1 MTTTVLTV
9 PPWLAG
15 FDAAGVLWGKTVCRR
30 YATTDKRRH
39 VPVRTEVSATRT
51 AVPGGADILDAAIR
65 AALADFDSQVVVLSA
80 SLGSVI
86 ASRWLEDYGR
96 RADRPDAARLRFVLL
111 ANPVRGVA
119 HGAVKMDRFNAAPVG
134 PTPTDTEFIVDD
146 VARKGDQYACPAG
159 KPSAGVHSNYFL
171 VSLPTLERDKLSVEH
186 VGNTA
191 YWVVP

>member
-15 FDAAGVLWGKTVCRR
+15 AEPAGVLWGKTVCRF
-30 YATTDKRRH
+30 YAITGKRRH

-51 AVPGGADILDAAIR
+51 AVPGGIEILDAAIQ
-65 AALADFDSQVVVLSA
+65 AALADEDTDVVVISG

-86 ASRWLEDYGR
+86 ASGWLDTHG
-96 RADRPDAARLRFVLL
+96 RADNRPDPARLRFVLL

-119 HGAVKMDRFNAAPVG
+119 HGAVKMDRFNGAAVQ
-134 PTPTDTEFIVDD
+134 PTPTDTDYIVDD
-146 VARKGDQYACPAG
+146 VARYGDQYAFPAG
-159 KPSAGVHSNYFL
+159 KPSAGAHSNYFL
-171 VSLPTLERDKLSVEH
+171 VSLPTLDRDKLDVQR
-186 VGNTA
+186 VGRTA

>member
-15 FDAAGVLWGKTVCRR
+15 AEPAGVLWGKAVCRF
-30 YATTDKRRH
+30 YAITGKRRH

-65 AALADFDSQVVVLSA
+65 SALADFDNQVVVLSA

-86 ASRWLEDYGR
+86 ASRWLEDHGR

-119 HGAVKMDRFNAAPVG
+119 HGAAPCDRFNAAPVQ
-134 PTPTDTEFIVDD
+134 PTPTDTDYIVDD
-146 VARKGDQYACPAG
+146 VARYGDQYAFPAG
-159 KPSAGVHSNYFL
+159 KPSVGAHSNYFR
-171 VSLPTLERDKLSVEH
+171 VSLPTLDRDKLDVER
-186 VGNTA
+186 VGRTA